1 MAKQVGYEV
10 TAQRPVCVDFRDGR
24 SVSFR
29 PGQRFEAEV
38 SNVSVQRLLRNKDVR
53 VLSASE
59 AVPAT
64 PVKIGALPR
73 VQAVVKVRNEV
84 EKARQAAI
92 ARLAATKEAPPVIEE
107 AKPVP
112 APMWKKPKKQ
122 VTPTDV
128 SGPAADL

>member
-24 SVSFR
+24 VVSFR
-29 PGQRFEAEV
+29 PGARFEAEV
-38 SNVSVQRLLRNKDVR
+38 SNASVQRLLRNKDVR
-53 VLSASE
+53 VLSATES
-59 AVPAT
+59 VPVSS
-64 PVKIGALPR
+64 VKLGAPPR
-73 VQAVVKVRNEV
+73 LREVVKVRSEL

-92 ARLAATKEAPPVIEE
+92 ARLAASKEAPPVIEV

-112 APMWKKPKKQ
+112 APMKKKPKK
-122 VTPTDV
+122 PESLTDV